1 VPKKLECI
9 DSVDVRILEGLGSY
23 GPRNLTKV
31 GKKLGLNT
39 EMVRSRLEHLSSLF
53 YFRTSVNV
61 YHTNLGLKKAVV
73 FAEAAP
79 GYEELLF
86 NCLKVN
92 SFYIY
97 LTRCYGMLEGCLGI
111 YTIPLSRSTEFVKFI
126 EKIEKLGVA
135 KNIQVF
141 WSTCFHTVNRTSN
154 WFDHEAQ
161 TWVFP
166 WDDWVKEIPTKHT
179 KLPYTLVDPGDF
191 PMKADEIDLF
201 ILKELEKNAT
211 ISLRDIARMLGITPQ
226 RAQYHFKTHLIERGL
241 IEDFQIF
248 IFPFERTTSDMFWFL
263 FKFDSKG
270 NMARFARSLLD
281 KPFVYAM
288 GKILGENALIAQ
300 IYLPKLE
307 FRSFVDALST
317 LSRNGFLQSYDYV
330 IQDLRK
336 GRWSRETIPFEDF
349 KDGSWIY
356 NHKKHIKNLCNL
368 VKETVPQI
376 HISDKNHL
384 RSA

>member
-1 VPKKLECI
+1 VPKKLESLDSI
-9 DSVDVRILEGLGSY
+9 DVKILEGLGTC
-23 GPRNLTKV
+23 GPRNLTKIAR
-31 GKKLGLNT
+31 KLGLNT

-53 YFRTSVNV
+53 YLRTSANV

-79 GYEELLF
+79 GHEELLF

-92 SFYIY
+92 SFHIY
-97 LTRCYGMLEGCLGI
+97 LTRCYGIFEGCFGI
-111 YTIPLSRSTEFVKFI
+111 YTIPKDRCTEFEKFI
-126 EKIEKLGVA
+126 GEIEKLGVA
-135 KNIQVF
+135 INVQVF

-161 TWVFP
+161 IWVFP
-166 WDDWVKEIPTKHT
+166 WDDWVKEILTEQT
-179 KLPYTLVDPGDF
+179 KLPYTLVDPRDF

-211 ISLRDIARMLGITPQ
+211 ISLRDIAKMLGITPQ

-248 IFPFERTTSDMFWFL
+248 IFPFERTISDMFWFL
-263 FKFDSKG
+263 VKFDSKD
-270 NMARFARSLLD
+270 NMAKFARSLLD
-281 KPFVYAM
+281 KPFVYVL
-288 GKILGENALIAQ
+288 GKVLGESALITQ

-307 FRSFVDALST
+307 FRRFIDALST

-336 GRWSRETIPFEDF
+336 DRWSRETIPFEDF

-356 NHKKHIKNLCNL
+356 DHQKHVKNLRNL
-368 VKETVPQI
+368 VKETAPQI
-376 HISDKNHL
+376 HISEKNHL